1 MPEDRKRTHAIEK
14 ALADDERTAN
24 LGSVH
29 VKAVGGA
36 VFLEGE
42 VATRDERDLAEE
54 VVKKVE
60 GVKLVRNR
68 LQVNPD
74 ARPGGWR
81 EPHFHEE

>member
-1 MPEDRKRTHAIEK
+1 MPEDRKKTHGVEK
-14 ALADDERTAN
+14 ALADDERTAEID
-24 LGSVH
+24 SIH

-42 VATRDERDLAEE
+42 VESREMRDIVEE
-54 VVKKVE
+54 VVKGVE

-68 LQVNPD
+68 LQINPD

-81 EPHFHEE
+81 EPHYHEE